1 MPSSTPSPLLLP
13 ITTTAINGPTSRPVD
28 TLLSR
33 HHASRGVIAGGVVG
47 ALGALGLALVI
58 ALALRTRRWC
68 SLCTNHLESGHALY
82 TEH

>member
-1 MPSSTPSPLLLP
+1 MPSSTLSPLLLP

-33 HHASRGVIAGGVVG
+33 HHASGGVIAGGVVG
-47 ALGALGLALVI
+47 ALGALGLGFVI

-68 SLCTNHLESGHALY
+68 SLCINHLESGHTLY